1 MISLT
6 RFEARLLELL
16 PNLPLTVD
24 RVALPETD
32 NVVSA
37 AAEREGRTPTGP
49 LEGRNDVV
57 RAIYGYCQGRYPGI
71 GANTWLPIASFSPR
85 CSLSAWRI

>member
-16 PNLPLTVD
+16 PNLPLIVD

-37 AAEREGRTPTGP
+37 AAEREGRTPTGFGIRP
-49 LEGRNDVV
+49 RTFDAISPTCLWRY
-57 RAIYGYCQGRYPGI
+57 RAAGQFAADRP
-71 GANTWLPIASFSPR
+71 A
-85 CSLSAWRI
+85 